1 MNLLV
6 DTHVVIWYFSNS
18 YELSKQAKEAI
29 NEGGN
34 LVFVSAATSW
44 EIAIKRGLGKLKAPN
59 NFEEEMLRHRF
70 DPLNI
75 TISHTLAVENL
86 PFHHNNPFD
95 RLLIAQAKMEN
106 LSLVTRDKNIMKYDV
121 STILA

>member
-34 LVFVSAATSW
+34 LVFVSATTSW

-86 PFHHNNPFD
+86 PFHHNDPFD